1 MPYCPFCGSETA
13 DGDTFCR
20 SCGAVLSGSV
30 PGPKGPDNTRKMK
43 YIAVALVGLILLT
56 AVGGIVAAFA
66 WDLLTKEN
74 VDNTYRW
81 DYEGKSFSYELK
93 VDSKYYTEVR
103 TSDIDRTGS
112 ISIERYTTDSGTTLA
127 VKDYIVVDKY
137 IQGLSDSLKTMYK
150 EAFGSEPT
158 KEEYV
163 KFASVFVNVCIK
175 YDDDEYKGG
184 YEYWRYPLE
193 TLCDRTGDCEDTSI
207 LLAAILDAAGYDS
220 GIILLPGHAM
230 CAVTADGIPDSP
242 LYPTKKSSTAYSPAV
257 EFYPVETTGIIN
269 KNIIGYI
276 NDSYEDVYMHLYL
289 GHVTEYFSS

>member
-1 MPYCPFCGSETA
+1 MPFCPFCGSETA
-13 DGDTFCR
+13 DDDAFCR
-20 SCGAVLSGSV
+20 TCGAVLSGSAPV
-30 PGPKGPDNTRKMK
+30 PKGPDNSRKMK

-66 WDLLTKEN
+66 WDLLTRAD

-81 DYEGKSFSYELK
+81 DYDGKSFNYELK
-93 VDSKYYTEVR
+93 VDSKYYTDVR
-103 TSDIDRTGS
+103 TSGIDRTGS

-137 IQGLSDSLKTMYK
+137 IQSLADSLKTKYK
-150 EAFGSEPT
+150 DAFGAEPS

-163 KFASVFVNVCIK
+163 KFAAVFVNVCIA
-175 YDDDEYKGG
+175 YDDDEYSGN

-193 TLCDRTGDCEDTSI
+193 TLCEKKGDCEDTSI

-230 CAVTADGIPDSP
+230 CAVTADGITPSP
-242 LYPTKKSSTAYSPAV
+242 LYPTKRSSSAYSPSV
-257 EFYPVETTGIIN
+257 EFYPVETTAILDD
-269 KNIIGYI
+269 NIIGYI
-276 NDSYEDVYMHLYL
+276 GEAYEHVYMHLYL